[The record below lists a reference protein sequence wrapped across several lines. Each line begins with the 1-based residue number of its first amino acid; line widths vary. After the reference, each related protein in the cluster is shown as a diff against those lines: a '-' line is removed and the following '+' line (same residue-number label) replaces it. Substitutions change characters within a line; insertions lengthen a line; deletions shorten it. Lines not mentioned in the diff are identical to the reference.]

1 MKRDV
6 DKTAAAGFLDP
17 RSFVRPDG
25 RQRRF
30 GKDME
35 ILRKIV
41 FKRSYSYVEQQYVCE
56 CQGEC
61 GTHSEMQCGAPINW
75 FTMELSHKISRG
87 KGGSDSEDNC
97 IASCHGCHVAY
108 EDWSPRWTKRQSAG
122 TT

>member
-6 DKTAAAGFLDP
+6 DKTAAANFVDP

-25 RQRRF
+25 RQRLF

-35 ILRKIV
+35 ALRHKV
-41 FKRSYSYVEQQYVCE
+41 FERSMSEGWNRCE
-56 CQGEC
+56 CEGEC
-61 GTHSEMQCGAPINW
+61 GLRHFRGRCWVMLTW
-75 FTMELSHKISRG
+75 FNMELSHKISRG